1 MNYNELNNLKTNCSA
16 SLAELKDFLSK
27 LKGRDPQEVIGIVS
41 TSLLVQ
47 SLIAATLG
55 TVLFMAVFTVLPYY
69 LYGPLK
75 PTNVATKPEPAKSP
89 AAIPP
94 SPAPAASGG
103 ESKPAGSG
111 TKEERAAKALGIDEA
126 KPADPTKN
134 PLDKGPN
141 LDKLLDGLD
150 K

>member
-1 MNYNELNNLKTNCSA
+1 MNYNELNNLKTNGSA
-16 SLAELKDFLSK
+16 SLAELKAFLSQ

-55 TVLFMAVFTVLPYY
+55 TALFMAVFTVLPYY

-89 AAIPP
+89 TATPA
-94 SPAPAASGG
+94 PAPAASGG
-103 ESKPAGSG
+103 ESKPAESG